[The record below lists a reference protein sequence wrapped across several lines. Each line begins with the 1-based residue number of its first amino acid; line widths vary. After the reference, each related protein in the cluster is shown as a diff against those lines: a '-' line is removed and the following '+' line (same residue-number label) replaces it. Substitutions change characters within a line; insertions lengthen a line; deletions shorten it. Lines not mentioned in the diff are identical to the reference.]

1 MDYSE
6 TIGLFPPRKK
16 IRSEVNLSE
25 FFSPEELAGILST
38 CSYKQDL
45 KIFNQELDLL
55 DDICTDCISEKTEN
69 VRLAHRSPDIYSIFI
84 PHFKQEVVPP
94 EAQDFEEPR
103 SKDKLISSYPEIALD
118 AKREASVL
126 QQVSKLHRK
135 GLWSSDRLP
144 KVMEPKC
151 EILHYTHLLNE
162 AIWLSIDFR
171 EELKW
176 KKHMAS
182 KLARSAQVY
191 LITRH
196 EWNQQ
201 LQRFEEHLRMR
212 NAARVAKMVKDW
224 WGSIGQDS
232 DLVSIQTSRERW
244 DYAYKKNQDCI
255 SFFSDM
261 GPSWLAAVK
270 FDLEDK
276 KLHES
281 PDVSHD
287 GRILS
292 YIDGDGDSDD
302 KDWRPD
308 IEGEY
313 FTGLDSCSQS
323 TGSSLAAS
331 FVDDNDMS
339 SFGVAVCSP
348 SEHVPLGY
356 NLEHISPLCT
366 KACNQRSKHSGLN
379 KRRKSQSEQSYISEC
394 GDQDDPSEE
403 SHSIILETRLSS
415 NSPESCNQSVE
426 SSEVQGL
433 ISDMEVPLD
442 RLLEP
447 YFDQR
452 WYIKNRVTSRPRFY
466 SSGSDISNCEV
477 ERRSLNG
484 VPQHIQNEISILQN
498 EASMPLHEIL
508 PSGYMDY
515 LSSVNTQKSL
525 ATRSLQ
531 LPSQSNFQM
540 SGSSGFS
547 SKTDGV
553 DASLSITNNT
563 LSFDS
568 GDEDFVQIDSVSS
581 RSSGAS
587 ISLDHDHSEGG
598 NLLPPKIRFRTNSR
612 MVFAP
617 WYSPI
622 PSVSSHLGD
631 LHTAALELLPLKLTS
646 MAGADSSHLIS
657 EVHTLAYSPTLRIP
671 YFPTPN
677 LGAAVSWIRHAFVR
691 SVPALLLT
699 NSHLSGDAELAVA
712 AHLGQLAVANPR
724 HHLPSESLP
733 SEFCSNQITGE
744 WGPHLIITP
753 RLCLPAW
760 RKRLQMWC
768 PGLRVLCLGLTRKSE
783 RSGTGHFL
791 RESVARGAVN
801 ICLVSY
807 TALRLKPSRFSRIQW
822 SSVIF
827 DQIQHIILQSYKYTD
842 LVHIDSTSCQ
852 QAIQKVNSQ
861 NCAENPPVHC
871 ETDRFRENVTENV
884 NVKQI
889 VDDWPRDSSKTLN
902 RRKSEWFDLI
912 LNRFGRNGHRLLI
925 CSSSDLI
932 YHKHSPYLLDLSKLL
947 LLKDLPNDENYD
959 SWLNDFFQAV
969 CQSSSHRHCSPNSCL
984 LTKPSKKQ
992 LLKFLDPFVIRFDDE
1007 DDWDSFINDE
1017 VIECHMSSI
1026 QQKLHDSILSTK
1038 AAENALK
1045 TGNLL
1050 DLLQTVSVASR
1061 ACSHPALAGTHPSS
1075 SKIFRHTLHNLKTRS
1090 SVLHGPYVFK
1100 SFQKIRDSSN
1110 ICYSNGGGLLFNTPE
1125 SVLRVVKLLRHSELS
1140 DTTCQMFNLF
1150 EALKPSTYIRN
1161 RIATLTLQFNQLL
1174 TSNNHAGLYSNRN
1187 VPVFNI
1193 LSNSVNSSV
1202 SRLPNGNLESNYN
1215 RYGNQLT
1222 NGILLPQH
1230 CSSENYVDPDIEIV
1244 SIPQRQK
1251 RPRESVAD
1259 RNSIFYKRRRVEEYD
1274 THRPFLDYMDME
1286 SSSGCRE
1293 NSSNWSSSR
1302 LPLSNSDPYM
1312 AHSDQFR
1319 SATNTVTHNFYSSN
1333 EHLNNTNLNENTFPW
1348 LKDNTR
1354 KCTQLNG
1361 FSDWCSQDTCNLLR
1375 LDAFSDDYIAN
1386 SKNTP
1391 PDLWNVVMDQFTQW
1405 TDTSILCTRSRVVA
1419 TPLRLVSRIG
1429 PIDPGL
1435 LENKKTF
1442 SLSDIFCSHS
1452 FSSFCMGSRIL
1463 LHLNHIFYPLTERA
1477 RLLAP
1482 TSCSNVGFH
1491 SPLLSCISNSKSP
1504 ISQLFKDSGKFYHLH
1519 QKLTDLL
1526 GVKSINV
1533 KRPRCIYFIA
1543 HHTAFLDLL
1552 NAYLSTSWRLFHR
1565 VRIPSNY
1572 KTVNAN
1578 TCSLID
1584 RINNWPHGTVG
1595 PLLVLIHARSPATSL
1610 VSLRADSNVHI
1621 IICDADWR
1629 AEVTDN
1635 LKAIIHSWV
1644 LNGLSTSC
1652 ESTCHNNSSYH
1663 KVNTYRLLSTGDF
1676 GYPANRLSVEAC
1688 LLRGVACRLLPRAVF
1703 HAHSTTHVSRRS
1715 LLFARVQPNV
1725 VNGLLSGV
1733 HARKL
1738 THRSLIQKIKSNE
1751 FERLDLFND
1760 RNFFGPINKQ
1770 DTLSHSSASSIAS
1783 SFSCMGTENRL
1794 DEFSNEKVVGEEE
1807 DVLLFQEREP
1817 LSELLLH
1824 QALELFEDP
1833 VDTQAWCC
1841 ANAEKVA
1848 IVNEFISEDDCNDDE
1863 MGDFYFVDDNLFDLG
1878 DDGNCNWEL
1887 SNELETS
1894 SNFLQSSEYND
1905 SVKSYQY
1912 RLMKQLGYTDL
1923 IGWEVATYELLNRIS
1938 VLESQLSESNNDW
1951 LSYHYPMNDNLMI
1964 EQNEQQLQH
1973 IQSPSEIISSFSH
1986 FSQLPIWCPFESHQK
2001 YLHSFSDI
2009 SEPISFLK
2017 DEPNLL
2023 LSVEDSND
2031 WISSSFE
2038 YDLGYEAVPMTESE
2052 LPPLIIPSVIQNND
2066 NNTVVD
2072 RKSARRRPCI
2082 NHSSLSSR
2090 PLNNDVSSYRNATS
2104 RLNSKNLKRRAL
2116 SSSAHS
2122 VSHHINSSCSNNIL
2136 DGSATTYT
2144 ATGPNFAPIENETRS
2159 QDSRIIGSLPH
2170 SRDPSSNGTSIP
2182 SSIASGNNNTV
2193 PLSSVSSSSN
2203 VYSNNA
2209 IVLSLHSYGC
2219 NASGN
2224 LTTLKL
2230 HIPRVSYNK
2239 AVTNARIH
2247 RLRRINANI
2256 GPGSDT
2262 AAVALAAGAHLL
2274 QQQQHFSTSNVFP
2287 EHNQHLTNAA
2297 VVAAAAAFSPWNS
2310 VTTNP
2315 TILARYGGHTSFCHS
2330 GSVNSLSTR
2339 HLPSSLQNYM
2349 HTTNTA
2355 QYSSLKYPVSGSS
2368 SLPVNNNSSSNNT
2381 IASTQIA
2388 SQLYVGKPLE
2398 WLIYEEAALYL
2409 CITKLQELNFE
2420 INSSS
2425 SNLPTPSTPNY
2436 RFAEFFLNNYLLNRS
2451 YRGARQCL
2459 LAHFKMQNV
2468 FSSANT
2474 VAASSTSSTGVVGGG
2489 YPVNNNPFAFNPDDI
2504 ISHSASLNMS
2514 SGLQQHHGPSSRKVK
2529 NKMKSAAVAA
2539 AAAAAASS
2547 SSVLSGISSGGGSSQ
2562 FFNTGNGG
2570 SSSIFGTANSPNSG
2584 ASSTTSAASATAALN
2599 RCRGYLFYQ
2608 HLQTW
2613 LNLTTPNTNNT
2624 SHTNMTT
2631 DSSSNIST
2639 HLSPILHAIKF
2650 AEDSQASVLRKA
2662 IRDTLST
2669 PSVQIPSIYRPSGSR
2684 RTCVVGSSGV
2694 GGGSTSSALG
2704 YHSNTHATIS
2714 GSSTSSSH
2722 YAHHSSSGSGQLSHG
2737 LLTGHSATVS
2747 NTTTPALLTHH
2758 RHRHHHVTYDHGQ
2771 SHTSNVPTTT
2781 DSTMVVGSLGNL
2793 NSATGSSGS
2802 VVHSGPIIQKN
2813 PTHIAA
2819 LQEHNINPDTLIT
2832 PAMVIKN
2839 KEEREARQRAETL
2852 STSNQVNSTSTTS
2865 ITSHISSSSITSTSS
2880 IFQGD
2885 SLSSSSSD
2893 VSNTQHSENI
2903 CLHSNISH
2911 TSSSSEHVYKTST
2924 HYPSSSLSNNSTSGD
2939 STTLYNLH
2947 GCSSTSSLP
2956 TTSFPSGRTNA
2967 QLSFAHNL
2975 SHRGSS
2981 VMLPI
2986 RSGFNTNTVTPSGSI
3001 LSFTGQQQHHRL
3013 LGAQNTSSPTGHY
3026 QFQPRQTL
3034 LHSSIGRLTHLTPGS
3049 PISNTSQLTG
3059 THHVISSGAATA
3071 SSSTDDGCG
3080 NTRSVDLTS
3089 GSILIPGNWR
3099 TATNPRSLN
3108 VQTIVSSTP
3117 TVLRRSATFTGVGL
3131 SNQST
3136 SGLQTCRLNPA
3147 TSNISQSLS
3156 SNTTFTGTYMNTQVA
3171 KIPYSSSSTGQPNFY
3186 IHQRPQFLSST
3197 HTTGSSSPRN
3207 VFTPPSN
3214 IAVVPSASNNYSSS
3228 VTHLPQILRPRSAL
3242 RGSVVQPTFVR
3253 TISPVGSGTGGSI
3266 IPVPGTQHGARL
3278 SPNVGGSSSSGGGGV
3293 SPSTS
3298 MFLGRVTTLT
3308 VSSNNPSVSSI
3319 LNSRTGTQHSI
3330 SPTVFQSLRTC
3341 ISGGITNLSGNE
3353 QSYLTSQNNNNN
3365 SGGNSKS

>member
-1 MDYSE
+1 
-6 TIGLFPPRKK
+6 
-16 IRSEVNLSE
+16 
-25 FFSPEELAGILST
+25 
-38 CSYKQDL
+38 
-45 KIFNQELDLL
+45 
-55 DDICTDCISEKTEN
+55 
-69 VRLAHRSPDIYSIFI
+69 
-84 PHFKQEVVPP
+84 
-94 EAQDFEEPR
+94 
-103 SKDKLISSYPEIALD
+103 
-118 AKREASVL
+118 
-126 QQVSKLHRK
+126 
-135 GLWSSDRLP
+135 
-144 KVMEPKC
+144 
-151 EILHYTHLLNE
+151 
-162 AIWLSIDFR
+162 
-171 EELKW
+171 
-176 KKHMAS
+176 
-182 KLARSAQVY
+182 
-191 LITRH
+191 
-196 EWNQQ
+196 
-201 LQRFEEHLRMR
+201 
-212 NAARVAKMVKDW
+212 
-224 WGSIGQDS
+224 
-232 DLVSIQTSRERW
+232 
-244 DYAYKKNQDCI
+244 
-255 SFFSDM
+255 
-261 GPSWLAAVK
+261 
-270 FDLEDK
+270 
-276 KLHES
+276 
-281 PDVSHD
+281 
-287 GRILS
+287 
-292 YIDGDGDSDD
+292 
-302 KDWRPD
+302 
-308 IEGEY
+308 
-313 FTGLDSCSQS
+313 
-323 TGSSLAAS
+323 
-331 FVDDNDMS
+331 
-339 SFGVAVCSP
+339 
-348 SEHVPLGY
+348 
-356 NLEHISPLCT
+356 
-366 KACNQRSKHSGLN
+366 
-379 KRRKSQSEQSYISEC
+379 
-394 GDQDDPSEE
+394 
-403 SHSIILETRLSS
+403 
-415 NSPESCNQSVE
+415 
-426 SSEVQGL
+426 
-433 ISDMEVPLD
+433 
-442 RLLEP
+442 
-447 YFDQR
+447 
-452 WYIKNRVTSRPRFY
+452 
-466 SSGSDISNCEV
+466 
-477 ERRSLNG
+477 
-484 VPQHIQNEISILQN
+484 HIQNEISILQN

-515 LSSVNTQKSL
+515 LSSVEAQKSL
-525 ATRSLQ
+525 TTRSPQ
-531 LPSQSNFQM
+531 VPSQSNYQM
-540 SGSSGFS
+540 GGSSGFS
-547 SKTDGV
+547 SKTDGGDAFLSMINNNLSLNSV
-553 DASLSITNNT
+553 D
-563 LSFDS
+563 
-568 GDEDFVQIDSVSS
+568 GDLMQIDSVSS
-581 RSSGAS
+581 RSSGS
-587 ISLDHDHSEGG
+587 SSLLDHDHSECD

-617 WYSPI
+617 WYSLNP
-622 PSVSSHLGD
+622 PVSSHLGE
-631 LHTAALELLPLKLTS
+631 LHTSALELLPLKLPS
-646 MAGADSSHLIS
+646 MAGTDSSHLIS
-657 EVHTLAYSPTLRIP
+657 EVRTLAYSPTLRIP

-677 LGAAVSWIRHAFVR
+677 LGAAVSWIRHAFAR

-712 AHLGQLAVANPR
+712 AHLGQLAAANPR
-724 HHLPSESLP
+724 YYLPSESFP
-733 SEFCSNQITGE
+733 SEFRSNRIMGE

-768 PGLRVLCLGLTRKSE
+768 PGLRVVCLGLTRKSE
-783 RSGTGHFL
+783 PSGTGHLL
-791 RESVARGAVN
+791 RENVAQGTVN

-807 TALRLKPSRFSRIQW
+807 AALRSKPSRFSRIQW

-827 DQIQHIILQSYKYTD
+827 DQIQHIILQSHKYTN

-852 QAIQKVNSQ
+852 QAIHKVNSQ
-861 NCAENPPVHC
+861 NCARNPPVHC
-871 ETDRFRENVTENV
+871 ETDSSRENITAV
-884 NVKQI
+884 NVRQI
-889 VDDWPRDSSKTLN
+889 IDHWSPDSSKTLD

-959 SWLNDFFQAV
+959 SWLNDFFQTV

-1038 AAENALK
+1038 AAENAMK

-1061 ACSHPALAGTHPSS
+1061 ACSHPALAGTHPRSS
-1075 SKIFRHTLHNLKTRS
+1075 RIFRHTLHNLQTRS

-1100 SFQKIRDSSN
+1100 SFQKIRDVNN
-1110 ICYSNGGGLLFNTPE
+1110 ICYSNGGGLFFNTPE
-1125 SVLRVVKLLRHSELS
+1125 SVLRGVKLLRHSELS
-1140 DTTCQMFNLF
+1140 DTTYQMFNLF
-1150 EALKPSTYIRN
+1150 EALKPSAYIRN

-1174 TSNNHAGLYSNRN
+1174 SPNNHSGLNSNRN
-1187 VPVFNI
+1187 VPASNI
-1193 LSNSVNSSV
+1193 VSNSINSPV
-1202 SRLPNGNLESNYN
+1202 SRLPNGNLGRNYS

-1230 CSSENYVDPDIEIV
+1230 CSSENCIDPDIEIV

-1251 RPRESVAD
+1251 RPRESIAEL
-1259 RNSIFYKRRRVEEYD
+1259 NSVYYKRRRVEEYD
-1274 THRPFLDYMDME
+1274 THRPFLDYMDIG
-1286 SSSGCRE
+1286 SSSGCHE
-1293 NSSNWSSSR
+1293 DSINWSPSR

-1319 SATNTVTHNFYSSN
+1319 SATSKLFIYLLFSRSYFLCLQVVTKWLYRN
-1333 EHLNNTNLNENTFPW
+1333 HLNTENTYPW

-1354 KCTQLNG
+1354 KCTQLIG

-1375 LDAFSDDYIAN
+1375 FDVQAFSTTDDYIAN

-1391 PDLWNVVMDQFTQW
+1391 TDLWNIVMDQFTQW
-1405 TDTSILCTRSRVVA
+1405 TDTSILCTRSRVIA
-1419 TPLRLVSRIG
+1419 TPARLVSRIG

-1442 SLSDIFCSHS
+1442 PLLSDIYCPHS
-1452 FSSFCMGSRIL
+1452 FLSFCIDSRIL
-1463 LHLNHIFYPLTERA
+1463 SHVNHIFYPLTERA

-1491 SPLLSCISNSKSP
+1491 SSLSCISNSKSP

-1526 GVKSINV
+1526 GVKSNNQ

-1565 VRIPSNY
+1565 VRIPSSY

-1584 RINNWPHGTVG
+1584 RINNWPHGIVG

-1610 VSLRADSNVHI
+1610 VSLRADSNIHI

-1635 LKAIIHSWV
+1635 LKAVIHSWV

-1652 ESTCHNNSSYH
+1652 VSTCYNNSSHH

-1703 HAHSTTHVSRRS
+1703 HAHSTTHVNRHS

-1733 HARKL
+1733 HTRKL
-1738 THRSLIQKIKSNE
+1738 THRSLTQKIKSNE

-1783 SFSCMGTENRL
+1783 SFSYMGTESRL
-1794 DEFSNEKVVGEEE
+1794 DEFGNEKIVGEEE
-1807 DVLLFQEREP
+1807 EVLLFQEREP

-1833 VDTQAWCC
+1833 IDTQAWCC
-1841 ANAEKVA
+1841 TNAEKVA
-1848 IVNEFISEDDCNDDE
+1848 IANEFISEDDCNDDE
-1863 MGDFYFVDDNLFDLG
+1863 MGDFCSTDDNVFDLG
-1878 DDGNCNWEL
+1878 DDGDFNWEL
-1887 SNELETS
+1887 SNELET

-1951 LSYHYPMNDNLMI
+1951 LSYHYPVNDNLMV

-1973 IQSPSEIISSFSH
+1973 IQSASEMISSYSH

-2001 YLHSFSDI
+2001 YMRSFSDI
-2009 SEPISFLK
+2009 SESISFLK
-2017 DEPNLL
+2017 DEPNLP
-2023 LSVEDSND
+2023 LSVEDSSD
-2031 WISSSFE
+2031 WISSNFE

-2052 LPPLIIPSVIQNND
+2052 LPPLIIPSVMQNND
-2066 NNTVVD
+2066 NNVVVD

-2090 PLNNDVSSYRNATS
+2090 PLNNDVSSYRNVTS
-2104 RLNSKNLKRRAL
+2104 RLSSKNLKRRAL

-2144 ATGPNFAPIENETRS
+2144 ATGPNFAPIENDTRS
-2159 QDSRIIGSLPH
+2159 QDNRIIGSLPH

-2182 SSIASGNNNTV
+2182 SSIASANNNTV

-2247 RLRRINANI
+2247 RLRRMNANI

-2274 QQQQHFSTSNVFP
+2274 QQQQQHLSTSNLFP
-2287 EHNQHLTNAA
+2287 EHNQHLMNAA
-2297 VVAAAAAFSPWNS
+2297 VVAAAAGFSPWNS
-2310 VTTNP
+2310 VTSNP

-2330 GSVNSLSTR
+2330 GSVNSSSTR

-2349 HTTNTA
+2349 QATNTT

-2368 SLPVNNNSSSNNT
+2368 SLPVNNNSSTSNNT
-2381 IASTQIA
+2381 AATQIA
-2388 SQLYVGKPLE
+2388 NQLYVGKPLE

-2420 INSSS
+2420 INNSSS
-2425 SNLPTPSTPNY
+2425 SLSTPSTPNY
-2436 RFAEFFLNNYLLNRS
+2436 RFAEFFLNNYLLCRS

-2489 YPVNNNPFAFNPDDI
+2489 YPLNNSPFAFSPEDI

-2514 SGLQQHHGPSSRKVK
+2514 SSLQQHHGPSSRKVK

-2547 SSVLSGISSGGGSSQ
+2547 SSLLSGMSSGGGSSQ

-2570 SSSIFGTANSPNSG
+2570 SGSMFGSANSPNSCV
-2584 ASSTTSAASATAALN
+2584 SSATSAASATAALN

-2613 LNLTTPNTNNT
+2613 LNLTTLNTNNT
-2624 SHTNMTT
+2624 SHANMTT

-2669 PSVQIPSIYRPSGSR
+2669 PSVQIPPIYRSSGSR
-2684 RTCVVGSSGV
+2684 RTCVVGSCGV

-2704 YHSNTHATIS
+2704 YHSNAHATSIS

-2722 YAHHSSSGSGQLSHG
+2722 YAHHSSSGSGQHSHG

-2758 RHRHHHVTYDHGQ
+2758 RHRHHHITYDHGQ
-2771 SHTSNVPTTT
+2771 SHTSNVPTST
-2781 DSTMVVGSLGNL
+2781 DSTMIVGSLGNL
-2793 NSATGSSGS
+2793 NSATGSSAS

-2852 STSNQVNSTSTTS
+2852 STINQANSTSTTS
-2865 ITSHISSSSITSTSS
+2865 TTSHISSSLTTSTSG

-2893 VSNTQHSENI
+2893 VSNTQHSENV

-2911 TSSSSEHVYKTST
+2911 TSSLSSDHVYKTST
-2924 HYPSSSLSNNSTSGD
+2924 HYLSSNLSNNSGD
-2939 STTLYNLH
+2939 PTTLYNLH
-2947 GCSSTSSLP
+2947 GCSTTSSLP
-2956 TTSFPSGRTNA
+2956 TASFSSGRTNA

-2986 RSGFNTNTVTPSGSI
+2986 RSGFNTNTITPSGSI

-3049 PISNTSQLTG
+3049 PISNTSQPTG
-3059 THHVISSGAATA
+3059 THVLSSGAATA
-3071 SSSTDDGCG
+3071 SSSTDDGCS

-3117 TVLRRSATFTGVGL
+3117 TVLRRSATFTGVSL

-3156 SNTTFTGTYMNTQVA
+3156 SSPTFTGTYMNTQVA
-3171 KIPYSSSSTGQPNFY
+3171 KIPYSSSSTGQSNFY

-3214 IAVVPSASNNYSSS
+3214 IAVVPSASNNFSSS
-3228 VTHLPQILRPRSAL
+3228 VTHLPQILRPRNAL

-3253 TISPVGSGTGGSI
+3253 TISPAGSGTGGSV
-3266 IPVPGTQHGARL
+3266 IPVSGTQYGARL
-3278 SPNVGGSSSSGGGGV
+3278 SPNIGGSSGGGGI
-3293 SPSTS
+3293 SSSTS

-3341 ISGGITNLSGNE
+3341 ISGGITNPSGNE
-3353 QSYLTSQNNNNN
+3353 QSHLTSQNNNNI